1 MKDFL
6 KYTLATVTGLVLTGV
21 VFFIFGIVALLGMT
35 FSEPAA
41 TQVTPH
47 SVMML
52 QLKGSLT
59 ERSQEDPLAFL
70 LGDTYQGYGLNDVLA
85 AIRKAKE
92 HPDIE
97 GIYIQAGYLN
107 AGFASLEEI
116 RNALLDFKESGKSI
130 VTYADTY
137 TQGLYYLSS
146 VADKVLLNPKGMIE
160 WKGLAASPVFYKE
173 LLEKVGVEMQVFKVG
188 TYKSAVEPYI
198 ATEMSDANREQVSMY
213 IHSIWQHMVKQVAE
227 ARQQT
232 PQRLNEAADE
242 MLMFQPAEKCLTY
255 GLADAL
261 VYKDEVEDLLKQ
273 QCGLNE
279 DDEVNYLS
287 LEAMKHLQNA
297 QPKDKSG
304 QIVAVYYASGQ
315 IVDYAVE
322 SPLTAGNEPMIV
334 ANKVIADLK
343 KLQKN
348 DDVKA
353 VVLRINSPGGSAYAS
368 ESPLTAGNEPMIV
381 ANKVI
386 ADLKKLQK
394 NDDVKAVV
402 LRINS
407 PGGSAYASEQI
418 WHAVSQLKREKPVI
432 VSMGDYAASGG
443 YYMACNADTIVAQ
456 PTTLTGSIGIY
467 GMFPNTQKLT
477 EKLGVHFDG
486 VKTNRYADFGSFG
499 RGLNEGEKGLMQR
512 YVNEGYDLFLTRC
525 ANGRLMTKEAVDKV
539 AQGRVWTG
547 ADALERGLVDVL
559 GGLDTAIGIAARK
572 AQVESYTLQAF
583 PKQSGFLEALL
594 EMSPTVY
601 LQRMYLGGQ
610 AAELYSTL
618 QQINHWDCYDP
629 IQAIV
634 PYDLS
639 IH

>member
-273 QCGLNE
+273 QCGLSE

-322 SPLTAGNEPMIV
+322 T
-334 ANKVIADLK
+334 
-343 KLQKN
+343 
-348 DDVKA
+348 
-353 VVLRINSPGGSAYAS
+353 
-368 ESPLTAGNEPMIV
+368 PLTAGNEPMIV

-594 EMSPTVY
+594 EMNPTVY

>member
-273 QCGLNE
+273 QCGLSE

-315 IVDYAVE
+315 IVDYAV
-322 SPLTAGNEPMIV
+322 
-334 ANKVIADLK
+334 
-343 KLQKN
+343 
-348 DDVKA
+348 
-353 VVLRINSPGGSAYAS
+353 

-594 EMSPTVY
+594 EMNPTVY

-618 QQINHWDCYDP
+618 QRINHWDCYDP

>member
-35 FSEPAA
+35 FSEPTA

-273 QCGLNE
+273 QCGLSE

-315 IVDYAVE
+315 IVDYAV
-322 SPLTAGNEPMIV
+322 
-334 ANKVIADLK
+334 
-343 KLQKN
+343 
-348 DDVKA
+348 
-353 VVLRINSPGGSAYAS
+353 

-547 ADALERGLVDVL
+547 ADALECGLVDVL

-594 EMSPTVY
+594 EMNPTEY

>member
-273 QCGLNE
+273 QCGLSE

-322 SPLTAGNEPMIV
+322 T
-334 ANKVIADLK
+334 
-343 KLQKN
+343 
-348 DDVKA
+348 
-353 VVLRINSPGGSAYAS
+353 
-368 ESPLTAGNEPMIV
+368 PLTAGNEPMIV

-572 AQVESYTLQAF
+572 AQMESYTLQAF

-594 EMSPTVY
+594 EMNPTVY

>member
-35 FSEPAA
+35 FSEPTA

-322 SPLTAGNEPMIV
+322 T
-334 ANKVIADLK
+334 
-343 KLQKN
+343 
-348 DDVKA
+348 
-353 VVLRINSPGGSAYAS
+353 
-368 ESPLTAGNEPMIV
+368 PLTAGNEPMIV

-594 EMSPTVY
+594 EMNPTVY

>member
-273 QCGLNE
+273 QCGLSE

-322 SPLTAGNEPMIV
+322 T
-334 ANKVIADLK
+334 
-343 KLQKN
+343 
-348 DDVKA
+348 
-353 VVLRINSPGGSAYAS
+353 
-368 ESPLTAGNEPMIV
+368 PLTAGNEPMIV

-594 EMSPTVY
+594 EMNPTVY

-618 QQINHWDCYDP
+618 QRINHWDCYDP

>member
-70 LGDTYQGYGLNDVLA
+70 LGDTYQGYGLNDILA

-273 QCGLNE
+273 QCGLSE

-315 IVDYAVE
+315 IVDYAV
-322 SPLTAGNEPMIV
+322 
-334 ANKVIADLK
+334 
-343 KLQKN
+343 
-348 DDVKA
+348 
-353 VVLRINSPGGSAYAS
+353 

>member
-368 ESPLTAGNEPMIV
+368 E
-381 ANKVI
+381 
-386 ADLKKLQK
+386 
-394 NDDVKAVV
+394 
-402 LRINS
+402 
-407 PGGSAYASEQI
+407 QI

-467 GMFPNTQKLT
+467 GMFPDTQKLT

-594 EMSPTVY
+594 EMNPTVY

-618 QQINHWDCYDP
+618 QRINHWDCYDP

>member
-6 KYTLATVTGLVLTGV
+6 KYTLATVTGLVLTGI

-273 QCGLNE
+273 QCGLSE

-315 IVDYAVE
+315 IVDYAV
-322 SPLTAGNEPMIV
+322 
-334 ANKVIADLK
+334 
-343 KLQKN
+343 
-348 DDVKA
+348 
-353 VVLRINSPGGSAYAS
+353 

-594 EMSPTVY
+594 EMNPTVY

-618 QQINHWDCYDP
+618 QRINHWDCYDP

>member
-322 SPLTAGNEPMIV
+322 SPLTV
-334 ANKVIADLK
+334 
-343 KLQKN
+343 
-348 DDVKA
+348 
-353 VVLRINSPGGSAYAS
+353 
-368 ESPLTAGNEPMIV
+368 GNEPMIV

-594 EMSPTVY
+594 EMNPTVY

-618 QQINHWDCYDP
+618 QRINHWDCYDP

>member
-368 ESPLTAGNEPMIV
+368 E
-381 ANKVI
+381 
-386 ADLKKLQK
+386 
-394 NDDVKAVV
+394 
-402 LRINS
+402 
-407 PGGSAYASEQI
+407 QI

-443 YYMACNADTIVAQ
+443 YYMACNADAIVAQ

>member
-368 ESPLTAGNEPMIV
+368 E
-381 ANKVI
+381 
-386 ADLKKLQK
+386 
-394 NDDVKAVV
+394 
-402 LRINS
+402 
-407 PGGSAYASEQI
+407 QI

-456 PTTLTGSIGIY
+456 PTTLTSSIGIY

-594 EMSPTVY
+594 EMNPTVY

>member
-273 QCGLNE
+273 QCGLSE

-322 SPLTAGNEPMIV
+322 T
-334 ANKVIADLK
+334 
-343 KLQKN
+343 
-348 DDVKA
+348 
-353 VVLRINSPGGSAYAS
+353 
-368 ESPLTAGNEPMIV
+368 PLTAGNEPMIV

-583 PKQSGFLEALL
+583 PKQSGFLEALF
-594 EMSPTVY
+594 EMNPTVY

>member
-368 ESPLTAGNEPMIV
+368 E
-381 ANKVI
+381 
-386 ADLKKLQK
+386 
-394 NDDVKAVV
+394 
-402 LRINS
+402 
-407 PGGSAYASEQI
+407 QI

-618 QQINHWDCYDP
+618 QRINHWDCYDP

>member
-35 FSEPAA
+35 FSEPTA

-59 ERSQEDPLAFL
+59 EHSQEDPLAFL

-279 DDEVNYLS
+279 NDEVNYLS

-315 IVDYAVE
+315 IVDYAV
-322 SPLTAGNEPMIV
+322 
-334 ANKVIADLK
+334 
-343 KLQKN
+343 
-348 DDVKA
+348 
-353 VVLRINSPGGSAYAS
+353 

-594 EMSPTVY
+594 EMNPTVY

>member
-35 FSEPAA
+35 FSEPTA

-97 GIYIQAGYLN
+97 GIYIQARYLN

-227 ARQQT
+227 ARQQI

-273 QCGLNE
+273 QCGLSE

-322 SPLTAGNEPMIV
+322 SPLTT
-334 ANKVIADLK
+334 
-343 KLQKN
+343 
-348 DDVKA
+348 
-353 VVLRINSPGGSAYAS
+353 S
-368 ESPLTAGNEPMIV
+368 NEPMIV

-594 EMSPTVY
+594 EMNPTVY

>member
-322 SPLTAGNEPMIV
+322 T
-334 ANKVIADLK
+334 
-343 KLQKN
+343 
-348 DDVKA
+348 
-353 VVLRINSPGGSAYAS
+353 
-368 ESPLTAGNEPMIV
+368 PLTAGNEPMIV

-594 EMSPTVY
+594 EMNPTVY

>member
-35 FSEPAA
+35 FSEPTA

-322 SPLTAGNEPMIV
+322 T
-334 ANKVIADLK
+334 
-343 KLQKN
+343 
-348 DDVKA
+348 
-353 VVLRINSPGGSAYAS
+353 
-368 ESPLTAGNEPMIV
+368 PLTAGNEPMIV

>member
-368 ESPLTAGNEPMIV
+368 E
-381 ANKVI
+381 
-386 ADLKKLQK
+386 
-394 NDDVKAVV
+394 
-402 LRINS
+402 
-407 PGGSAYASEQI
+407 QI

-547 ADALERGLVDVL
+547 ADALECGLVDVL

-594 EMSPTVY
+594 EMNPTEY

-618 QQINHWDCYDP
+618 QRINHWDCYDP

>member
-35 FSEPAA
+35 FSEPTA

-273 QCGLNE
+273 QCGLSE

-315 IVDYAVE
+315 IVDYAV
-322 SPLTAGNEPMIV
+322 
-334 ANKVIADLK
+334 
-343 KLQKN
+343 
-348 DDVKA
+348 
-353 VVLRINSPGGSAYAS
+353 

-572 AQVESYTLQAF
+572 AQVKSYTLQAF

-594 EMSPTVY
+594 EMNPTVY

-618 QQINHWDCYDP
+618 QRINHWDCYDP

>member
-35 FSEPAA
+35 FSEPTA

-97 GIYIQAGYLN
+97 GIYIQARYLN

-137 TQGLYYLSS
+137 TQRLYYLSS

-322 SPLTAGNEPMIV
+322 SPLTT
-334 ANKVIADLK
+334 
-343 KLQKN
+343 
-348 DDVKA
+348 
-353 VVLRINSPGGSAYAS
+353 S
-368 ESPLTAGNEPMIV
+368 NEPMIV

-594 EMSPTVY
+594 EMNPTVY

>member
-368 ESPLTAGNEPMIV
+368 E
-381 ANKVI
+381 
-386 ADLKKLQK
+386 
-394 NDDVKAVV
+394 
-402 LRINS
+402 
-407 PGGSAYASEQI
+407 QI

-594 EMSPTVY
+594 EMDPTVY

-618 QQINHWDCYDP
+618 QRINHWDCYDP

>member
-273 QCGLNE
+273 QCGLSE

-315 IVDYAVE
+315 IVDYAV
-322 SPLTAGNEPMIV
+322 
-334 ANKVIADLK
+334 
-343 KLQKN
+343 
-348 DDVKA
+348 
-353 VVLRINSPGGSAYAS
+353 

-499 RGLNEGEKGLMQR
+499 RGLNEREKGLMQR

-594 EMSPTVY
+594 EMNPTVY

-618 QQINHWDCYDP
+618 QRINHWDCYDP

>member
-273 QCGLNE
+273 QCGLSE

-322 SPLTAGNEPMIV
+322 T
-334 ANKVIADLK
+334 
-343 KLQKN
+343 
-348 DDVKA
+348 
-353 VVLRINSPGGSAYAS
+353 
-368 ESPLTAGNEPMIV
+368 PLTAGNEPMIV

-583 PKQSGFLEALL
+583 PKQSGFLEALF
-594 EMSPTVY
+594 EMNPTVY

-618 QQINHWDCYDP
+618 QRINHWDCYDP

>member
-273 QCGLNE
+273 QCGLSE

-322 SPLTAGNEPMIV
+322 T
-334 ANKVIADLK
+334 
-343 KLQKN
+343 
-348 DDVKA
+348 
-353 VVLRINSPGGSAYAS
+353 
-368 ESPLTAGNEPMIV
+368 PLTAGNEPMIV